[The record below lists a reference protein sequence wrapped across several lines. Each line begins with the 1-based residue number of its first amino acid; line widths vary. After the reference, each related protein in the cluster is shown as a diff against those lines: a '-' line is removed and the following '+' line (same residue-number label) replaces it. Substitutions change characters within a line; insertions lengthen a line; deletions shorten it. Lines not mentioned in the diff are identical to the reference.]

1 MKQVILD
8 AEPRSSFGK
17 GAARKLRASGS
28 IPGIFYSSKSS
39 PVPLCLKSADLEKV
53 LKDARGGTEIITLN
67 IRQDSGT
74 IKKMTILKEIQRH
87 AIQRTLLHAD
97 LWEVDMA
104 KELEVE
110 VPIKLVG
117 KPAGIDLGGV
127 LEQLR
132 REATISCSPDNLAES
147 IVVDVSS
154 LNIGDTLH
162 VFDIQPGEGRRI
174 VADTNYAVATVAA
187 PMTEKVEKVEE
198 GEIEGIGEEGKE
210 EK

>member
-28 IPGIFYSSKSS
+28 IPAIFYSSKSPS
-39 PVPLCLKSADLEKV
+39 VPLCLKAADLEKV

-67 IRQDSGT
+67 IRQDSGS
-74 IKKMTILKEIQRH
+74 IKKMTILKEVQRH
-87 AIQRTLLHAD
+87 AVQHTLLHAD
-97 LWEVDMA
+97 FWEVDMA
-104 KELEVE
+104 KELVVE
-110 VPIKLVG
+110 VPVKLVG

-132 REATISCSPDNLAES
+132 REVTISCRPDNLVES
-147 IVVDVSS
+147 LVVDVSS

-162 VFDIQPGEGRRI
+162 VFDIQPGEGIRI

-187 PMTEKVEKVEE
+187 PMAEKVEKIEEEE
-198 GEIEGIGEEGKE
+198 GEGVGPEEKE

>member
-8 AEPRSSFGK
+8 AEPRRSFGK
-17 GAARKLRASGS
+17 GAARKLRVSGS
-28 IPGIFYSSKSS
+28 IPGIFYSSKS
-39 PVPLCLKSADLEKV
+39 PAVPLSLKSADLEKV

-67 IRQDSGT
+67 ILQDSGT
-74 IKKMTILKEIQRH
+74 VKKMTILKEIQRH
-87 AIQRTLLHAD
+87 VLQHTVLHVD

-104 KELEVE
+104 KELVVE

-117 KPAGIDLGGV
+117 KSAGIDLGGV

-132 REATISCSPDNLAES
+132 REVTISCRPDNLAES

-162 VFDIQPGEGRRI
+162 VFDIQPGEGRKI

-187 PMTEKVEKVEE
+187 PKAEKVEKIEE
-198 GEIEGIGEEGKE
+198 GEVERIGEEEKE
-210 EK
+210 QK